1 MMSES
6 ILRDPTSETA
16 PTVRVRLEPPAK
28 LEGLTVA
35 LLDIGKA
42 RGDEFVDHLQT
53 LLEGRGI
60 AWKRYR
66 KPTNTRT
73 APVELLQQIAREC
86 QVAVIALSD

>member
-1 MMSES
+1 MINES

-16 PTVRVRLEPPAK
+16 PMQRARLEPPAK
-28 LEGLTVA
+28 LDGLTVA
-35 LLDIGKA
+35 LLDIGKS
-42 RGDEFVDHLQT
+42 RGNEYVDRLQT
-53 LLEGRGI
+53 LLDGRGV
-60 AWKRYR
+60 AWRRYR

>member
-1 MMSES
+1 VINES
-6 ILRDPTSETA
+6 ILRDPTAETA
-16 PTVRVRLEPPAK
+16 PTLRARLQPPAS
-28 LEGLTVA
+28 LAGLTVA

-42 RGDEFVDHLQT
+42 RGNEYIDRLQALLDEQ
-53 LLEGRGI
+53 GI
-60 AWKRYR
+60 TWRRYR